1 MVRKVL
7 GWKNKSCKMT
17 GNAHFSLDVCTMS
30 SFCIICMF
38 SSYKKNVSNGSLF
51 KKMRQKEGG
60 GTLDMAIRLNTL
72 LT

>member
-7 GWKNKSCKMT
+7 GWKNKGCKMT
-17 GNAHFSLDVCTMS
+17 GDAHFSLDVCKMS

-51 KKMRQKEGG
+51 LKNEAKEGG
-60 GTLDMAIRLNTL
+60 NS
-72 LT
+72 

>member
-7 GWKNKSCKMT
+7 GWKNKDCKMT
-17 GNAHFSLDVCTMS
+17 GDAHFSLDVCKMS

-51 KKMRQKEGG
+51 
-60 GTLDMAIRLNTL
+60 
-72 LT
+72 